1 MILGAVTRGTGSHLA
16 GWRHPSVT
24 PAGLKAASKLS
35 HYADIARRAERA
47 KMHFIFLADS
57 PTVTYQSNPV
67 LLSRA
72 AQDYYLD
79 PMMVLAALAPLTE
92 HIGLVGSM
100 STTYSDPYTV
110 ARAFASLDHLS
121 NGRASW
127 NIVTTSNPTVAQNF
141 GRDAHPDKADRYDR
155 AETFVRIVK
164 GLWDSF
170 EDDAFV
176 RDQAAGRFLDPEKM
190 HPVNFKSDEFSVRGP
205 LNVERSPQG
214 HPVLFVAGSSEG
226 ARQVAA
232 ETADALFT
240 AQPDVEEGKRFYA
253 DVKGRLGRFGRS
265 PADLAILPGAMIIV
279 AATDSEAH
287 AKHAALK
294 ARIDIEFGVQYLS
307 TLAGTDLSMLQ
318 LDEPLPDWL
327 RRQPVWSRLEL
338 VMEMARRG
346 HMTFREIAI
355 HYADSYGHQVLVGSP
370 NTIADQMQLL
380 FESGVADGFLL
391 RSTHYP
397 AGLDDIVTLLIPEL
411 QRRGLFRNGYEGTT
425 FRDNLGLPR
434 PPHPSARSEQV
445 AAT

>member
-1 MILGAVTRGTGSHLA
+1 
-16 GWRHPSVT
+16 
-24 PAGLKAASKLS
+24 
-35 HYADIARRAERA
+35 
-47 KMHFIFLADS
+47 
-57 PTVTYQSNPV
+57 
-67 LLSRA
+67 
-72 AQDYYLD
+72 
-79 PMMVLAALAPLTE
+79 
-92 HIGLVGSM
+92 
-100 STTYSDPYTV
+100 
-110 ARAFASLDHLS
+110 
-121 NGRASW
+121 
-127 NIVTTSNPTVAQNF
+127 
-141 GRDAHPDKADRYDR
+141 
-155 AETFVRIVK
+155 
-164 GLWDSF
+164 
-170 EDDAFV
+170 
-176 RDQAAGRFLDPEKM
+176 
-190 HPVNFKSDEFSVRGP
+190 
-205 LNVERSPQG
+205 
-214 HPVLFVAGSSEG
+214 
-226 ARQVAA
+226 
-232 ETADALFT
+232 
-240 AQPDVEEGKRFYA
+240 
-253 DVKGRLGRFGRS
+253 
-265 PADLAILPGAMIIV
+265 MIIV